1 MKLEGERMLPADR
14 QTVWEA
20 LNNPEI
26 LRQAIPGCQSLEA
39 EDDTH
44 LTATVGV
51 KIGPVSAKFNG
62 KVELQ
67 DIVVPESYTLVGSG
81 SGGAAGSAR
90 GEAKVHLHDHEDG
103 CLMTYQVDAAVS
115 GKLAQLGQRM
125 IDPVAR
131 KLAEQFFDR
140 FAELVTPAPAAEEA
154 GGDVAEEAPQ
164 MSQDP
169 AATSI
174 IEESCTASGGIPQ
187 WAWMT
192 ALAAAVAAFVIVYF
206 S

>member
-1 MKLEGERMLPADR
+1 MKLEGERILPADR

-20 LNNPEI
+20 LNNPEV
-26 LRQAIPGCQSLEA
+26 LRQAIPGCQSLDA

-90 GEAKVHLHDHEDG
+90 GEAKVKLQDHDEG
-103 CLMTYQVDAAVS
+103 CLMTYHVDAAVS

-140 FAELVTPAPAAEEA
+140 FAELVTPASTNLEHASE
-154 GGDVAEEAPQ
+154 DVPQ
-164 MSQDP
+164 MSDEP
-169 AATSI
+169 APANNMPNP
-174 IEESCTASGGIPQ
+174 EVPSGGIPQ